1 MKKRRRFKQNIS
13 LQDRLAAYAKEV
25 REHAESL
32 PLGPQRDE
40 LMKKARQADT
50 ASQMNGW
57 VNAPGIQP
65 PK

>member
-13 LQDRLAAYAKEV
+13 LQGRLTAYAKEV

-32 PLGPQRDE
+32 PPGTQRDE
-40 LMKKARQADT
+40 LMKKARQAEA
-50 ASQMNGW
+50 ASHMDEW
-57 VNAPGIQP
+57 VTAPGLQS

>member
-32 PLGPQRDE
+32 PPGPQRDE
-40 LMKKARQADT
+40 LMKKASQADT
-50 ASQMNGW
+50 ASHMNGR
-57 VNAPGIQP
+57 VNSPGLP
-65 PK
+65 TPK